1 MKGIEAKFKQ
11 NRDLWS
17 MLKTTEPKTLVE
29 ASKDK
34 LWGMGI
40 PLNDTHVLN
49 SRKWHGKGWLSEM
62 LHIVRDLYKTN

>member
-1 MKGIEAKFKQ
+1 
-11 NRDLWS
+11 

-34 LWGMGI
+34 LWGTGI